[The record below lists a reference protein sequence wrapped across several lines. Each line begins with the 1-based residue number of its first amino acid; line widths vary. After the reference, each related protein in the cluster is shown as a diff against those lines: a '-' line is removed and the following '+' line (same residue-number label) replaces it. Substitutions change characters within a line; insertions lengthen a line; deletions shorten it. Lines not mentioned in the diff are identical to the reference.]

1 MSNNEIFVYVE
12 NKKDIVRAV
21 TLELL
26 NCARNLNSGRVCAVY
41 LGDEPA
47 SKLLEGILFEAGA
60 QKIYQIID
68 EKLLYYNTK
77 KYSTAISQL
86 IQAKNPKIVLFGAT
100 KRGRDLAPSISS
112 KLQTGLTADCTK
124 LEVVDF
130 RGEEKLAST
139 RPTFGGSLM
148 ATILC
153 KKTPQMASVR
163 ENVMKKAQTP
173 YEREGEIE
181 IFNPNLSECIS
192 NVEIL
197 DFIENTKKNIDN
209 MQDAH
214 IILSAGR
221 GIKTKENYEK
231 LEKLAE
237 LLGASLGA
245 SRALVDDSIAPKE
258 RQIGQTGK
266 MVAPKIYV
274 AFGISGALQH
284 MCGVENAEYIIAINK
299 DKEAPIFKNC
309 DLGIVADAQ
318 KIIDEMLETTL

>member
-12 NKKDIVRAV
+12 NKKDVARAV

-26 NCARNLNSGRVCAVY
+26 NCARNLNAGGVCAVY
-41 LGDEPA
+41 LGGDPA
-47 SKLLEGILFEAGA
+47 SKLLEGVLFEAGA

-68 EKLLYYNTK
+68 EKLSHYNTK
-77 KYSTAISQL
+77 IYSEAIVQL
-86 IQAKNPKIVLFGAT
+86 VKQKAPKIVLFGAT
-100 KRGRDLAPSISS
+100 KQGRDLAPSISS
-112 KLQTGLTADCTK
+112 SLQTGLTADCTK

-130 RGEEKLAST
+130 KGEQKLAST
-139 RPTFGGSLM
+139 RPTFGGGLM

-153 KKTPQMASVR
+153 KNMPQMASVR
-163 ENVMKKAQTP
+163 ENVMKKTQTP

-181 IFNPNLSECIS
+181 IFTPDLSGCS
-192 NVEIL
+192 SSVKIL

-209 MQDAH
+209 IQDAQ
-214 IILSAGR
+214 IILGAGR

-231 LEKLAE
+231 LEKLAGRM
-237 LLGASLGA
+237 GASLAA
-245 SRALVDDSIAPKE
+245 SRALVDDGIAPKE

-266 MVAPKIYV
+266 MAAPKVYV

-309 DLGIVADAQ
+309 DLGIVADAP
-318 KIIDEMLETTL
+318 KIIDEMLEAI